1 MTLLGMVD
9 LSKASDSYET
19 MAKVFYEPMKAEL
32 LLLFSKKL
40 YSLDL
45 YLDGTFIGTVATY
58 DPNRNESLY
67 SPTAYR
73 TNRMTPA
80 EVACVKEKASSTL
93 LSGAQVSLVFL
104 IDEGDSVIGVATTLA
119 PVDPRRIE
127 AAEDED
133 EDEWTRELG
142 ETVTSPSI
150 ETLDADR
157 LGALSSTFVFPRPR
171 AKATAKA
178 TPTAAASSSASS
190 SALSSSTGEAWSLQ
204 ANIIRAILNGDLKWL
219 RALLGMQAG
228 KCTVGCAVCFIKALQ
243 IKNKDYRNINP
254 KPAMKTTLTMR
265 EWAEKYRAACREYDE
280 YDEPEHARNYAV
292 DTLADGEQAQSR
304 RRPRKP
310 KAADYMNQV
319 HEPLVDCDMNDV
331 GPPVLHMRIKMPD
344 EFYNKHL
351 NIFVRTKIDQ
361 LSPAHLDNLGLI
373 DQLSEAIGAGE
384 KVVEHVNAEVAEFES
399 EKEELKKAIEK
410 GFNPDPARH
419 VLMQQARME
428 QHLRGLSASVS
439 QMEEP
444 EKSVQAE
451 RYKLLE
457 KQIADFKGLDLE
469 IARYRAEKNIVEANV
484 KRNGDVLEA
493 AQAQGTTGKGE
504 EKLEVKMAL
513 PISEGGAST
522 SRNAYHA
529 HSFNGNAEKNLRKK
543 VPNPDA
549 EEEEVAEIT
558 AFVLLI
564 KYVPELARDAGVT
577 LSEEDMQE
585 LKTLRELWEMWAE
598 LCELMSIE
606 NMTDDDCRKIQKLAA
621 EFVER
626 YRKAFGVGASEKFH
640 WIEAHLATWCWAFRN
655 LTLYIE
661 EAMESIHNVFNGYE
675 VTYCRLRNKAHRY
688 RLIARMHSVATSQKS
703 KAIMAAIEDLIPRR
717 PKYNMTKGKERAAAA
732 AAAAAEAAAATD
744 EIGADF
750 EVEDEGEAEEGGVAA
765 EAAAAVVAEM
775 AAAAA
780 EIATEDGAATA
791 REE

>member
-19 MAKVFYEPMKAEL
+19 MAKVFYEPLKAEL

-45 YLDGTFIGTVATY
+45 YLDGAFIGTVATY
-58 DPNRNESLY
+58 DPNRNEPLY

-80 EVACVKEKASSTL
+80 EVADVKDMASSTL

-119 PVDPRRIE
+119 PVNPRRIE

-133 EDEWTRELG
+133 EDEWTRQLG
-142 ETVTSPSI
+142 ETITSPSI
-150 ETLDADR
+150 ETLDADH
-157 LGALSSTFVFPRPR
+157 LGALSSAFMFPRPR
-171 AKATAKA
+171 AKAT
-178 TPTAAASSSASS
+178 PTAEASSSASS

-204 ANIIRAILNGDLKWL
+204 VNIIRAILNGDLKWL

-228 KCTVGCAVCFIKALQ
+228 KCTVGCAICFIKGLQ

-254 KPAMKTTLTMR
+254 KPAMKSTMTMR

-280 YDEPEHARNYAV
+280 YDELEHARNYAAEP
-292 DTLADGEQAQSR
+292 LADGEQAQSR

-310 KAADYMNQV
+310 QPADYMNQV

-344 EFYNKHL
+344 EFYNKRL
-351 NIFVRTKIDQ
+351 NIIVRMKIDQ
-361 LSPAHLDNLGLI
+361 LSPKHLDNLALI
-373 DQLSEAIGAGE
+373 DQLSEAIGAGK
-384 KVVEHVNAEVAEFES
+384 KVVEHVNAEVAEFET
-399 EKEELKKAIEK
+399 EKEELKKAIEI
-410 GFNPDPARH
+410 GFNPDPAHR
-419 VLMQQARME
+419 VQMQQARME
-428 QHLRGLSASVS
+428 QQLRALSTRVS

-457 KQIADFKGLDLE
+457 TQIADFKGLDLE
-469 IARYRAEKNIVEANV
+469 IARYRAEKRIAEASV
-484 KRNGDVLEA
+484 TRNTEVLEA
-493 AQAQGTTGKGE
+493 TQAQGTTGKGE
-504 EKLEVKMAL
+504 EKLEAKMAL

-529 HSFNGNAEKNLRKK
+529 HSFNGNAEKNLRKR

-640 WIEAHLATWCWAFRN
+640 WIQAHLATWCWAFRN

-688 RLIARMHSVATSQKS
+688 RLIARMHSVATSQTS
-703 KAIMAAIEDLIPRR
+703 KAIMAAIEDLVPRR
-717 PKYNMTKGKERAAAA
+717 PKYNMSKGKERAAAQA
-732 AAAAAEAAAATD
+732 LAAAATD
-744 EIGADF
+744 ETGAEF
-750 EVEDEGEAEEGGVAA
+750 EVEDESEVEEGGVAA
-765 EAAAAVVAEM
+765 EAAAAVAAEM

-780 EIATEDGAATA
+780 EIETGDEAAAA